1 MEYRIEQ
8 LAQAG
13 GVAVDTIRFYQGK
26 GLLDAP
32 RRDGRV
38 TWYSEDHLGR
48 LRRIRDLQQRGFT
61 LAVIRRFLDGEL
73 ESSDEALVEAVTA
86 PTAPETLA
94 LDELAARSGV
104 AVPLLRALEQA
115 GLLLPV
121 ADGDEPRYPAE
132 DLDVLAA
139 GLKLMEAGVP
149 LGALM
154 ELGAEHAAAV
164 DQTARRAVDLFDQHV
179 RERIQAQGLPAA
191 EAERELLG
199 TFRDLLDASG
209 TLVRHHF
216 QRALLRAARERIER
230 PR

>member
-1 MEYRIEQ
+1 VEYRIEQ

-13 GVAVDTIRFYQGK
+13 SVAVDTIRFYQGK
-26 GLLDAP
+26 GLLDPP

-38 TWYSEDHLGR
+38 TWYAEHHLQR

-61 LAVIRRFLDGEL
+61 LAVIRRFLEGEL
-73 ESSDEALVEAVTA
+73 ESSDEALVQAVTA
-86 PTAPETLA
+86 PPAPETLA
-94 LDELAARSGV
+94 LSELAARSGV

-121 ADGDEPRYPAE
+121 ADGEEPRYPAE

-149 LGALM
+149 LGELM

-164 DQTARRAVDLFDQHV
+164 ERTARRAVNLFDRHV

-191 EAERELLG
+191 EAERQLLG
-199 TFRDLLDASG
+199 TFRDLLEASG

-216 QRALLRAARERIER
+216 ERSLLRAARERIER
-230 PR
+230 TA